1 MAFRD
6 DVHALRTRI
15 QTLEVEL
22 RHSNHRAQE
31 LQAELEELRHTI
43 VRLRSGIRDEESL
56 RKDPHLAASE
66 ALLPLAGILGVLITL
81 AVATVFAP
89 YQFHGHLQ
97 LDGQGVVNFFRQLR
111 EGGIGTVMLT
121 LSVLPL
127 AILPS
132 IASVGMH
139 MRKRFG
145 WYAAM
150 IAWTLWTV
158 VCPPLGVYGL
168 YALARK
174 HIRDLFLVEP
184 MRAPQPKVRVAVDP
198 TSPWPAQAQAQT
210 QGHGHEQHAEVLQP
224 VDHRR
229 RSA

>member
-22 RHSNHRAQE
+22 HHSNHRADELEQE
-31 LQAELEELRHTI
+31 LRELRHTI
-43 VRLRSGIRDEESL
+43 VRLRSGIRDEEEL

-66 ALLPLAGILGVLITL
+66 ALLPLAGILGILVTL
-81 AVATVFAP
+81 SVATVFAP
-89 YQFHGHLQ
+89 YEFHGHLQ
-97 LDGQGVVNFFRQLR
+97 LDVQGVINFLRQLR

-121 LSVLPL
+121 LSMLPL
-127 AILPS
+127 AVLPS

-139 MRKRFG
+139 MRKKFG

-150 IAWTLWTV
+150 IAWVLWTA
-158 VCPPLGVYGL
+158 VCPPLGMYGL
-168 YALARK
+168 FALGRK

-184 MRAPQPKVRVAVDP
+184 MAAPETPPRVRVQVDP
-198 TSPWPAQAQAQT
+198 TAPWPAEAQGQ
-210 QGHGHEQHAEVLQP
+210 QQVEVLQP
-224 VDHRR
+224 VDRRR